1 MGDVPG
7 GWSVRLFCYGHAIF
21 VLSQKAAE
29 NKNKMKQKPIDI
41 FDKTSI
47 LCLEFFYNAC
57 FVVVFSETESS
68 VSSIFSFLFSL
79 FSNISVSCFC
89 QKQHLVQ

>member
-47 LCLEFFYNAC
+47 LCLEFF
-57 FVVVFSETESS
+57 
-68 VSSIFSFLFSL
+68 L
-79 FSNISVSCFC
+79 
-89 QKQHLVQ
+89 